1 MAPSNL
7 SQVFVVNSTTPF
19 LTSTTFSN
27 VAASGLA
34 ANSKAGIWNVAGS
47 TNLTG
52 ASAATA
58 LMSSAG
64 VLNTALKQ
72 IQFTQTMLSGN
83 CIASPIIDVKDIK
96 RLAITKYKA
105 AAPYKIVADLSPG
118 GTAAFADAAAGDQP
132 IMMRFA
138 VRTAPTSYA
147 SYVNPN
153 DTALDISSDTTKYVA
168 PIQGNF
174 SAGRKL
180 YSIEVAETDHN
191 NDEATFVTFAV
202 TAINTHPILKKIL
215 FASGSTDNLTIEAR
229 HEGVIIDFT
238 LQYSDGTAIGET
250 QTITGNSGV
259 GNYYQV
265 LSDEKSHRSKYGNF
279 NRMYFPMDFPTFA
292 TAGTN
297 YDVIDISYAH
307 SHPASTGIARAAE
320 LNNLRIYLVSQEYD
334 DTNQN
339 ADTVL
344 AYTDAAVQ
352 AAFGSNLT
360 PATAGLVT
368 EWLF

>member
-19 LTSTTFSN
+19 ITSTTFSN
-27 VAASGLA
+27 AAASGLA
-34 ANSKAGIWNVAGS
+34 ANSKAGIWNVAGK

-58 LMSSAG
+58 LMTSAG

-83 CIASPIIDVKDIK
+83 CIASPIIDIKDIK

-105 AAPYKIVADLSPG
+105 AAPYKTVAAI
-118 GTAAFADAAAGDQP
+118 GTAMQSAATADQAV
-132 IMMRFA
+132 MMRFA
-138 VRTAPTSYA
+138 IRTAPTSYLSYA
-147 SYVNPN
+147 SPN
-153 DTALDISSDTTKYVA
+153 DASMDISSDTTKYSF
-168 PIQGNF
+168 PLQGNF
-174 SAGRKL
+174 SAGRNIH
-180 YSIEVAETDHN
+180 SIEISEVDHN
-191 NDEATFVTFAV
+191 NDEATFVTAAAA
-202 TAINTHPILKKIL
+202 AINAHPYLKKV
-215 FASGSTDNLTIEAR
+215 FYATGSSTDLTVEAR
-229 HEGVIIDFT
+229 HEGVVFDLTI
-238 LQYSDGTAIGET
+238 QYSNGDTLAET
-250 QTITGNSGV
+250 QSITGNAGV

-307 SHPASTGIARAAE
+307 AHPASTGIARAAE
-320 LNNLRIYLVSQEYD
+320 LNNLRIYLVAQESD

-339 ADTVL
+339 ADAVL
-344 AYTDAAVQ
+344 AYTDAAVI
-352 AAFGSNLT
+352 AAFGTNASAAT
-360 PATAGLVT
+360 PGLVT
-368 EWLF
+368 EWYF